1 MRSATVCIQPGAVLP
16 APKQFAPFLPFLPSL
31 GPPLLGLAYRYLAS
45 VARRQMGRSYSL
57 SNDPEVVEM
66 PRYKQAIDPAL

>member
-1 MRSATVCIQPGAVLP
+1 MSSASVRIQPGAVLP

-45 VARRQMGRSYSL
+45 GCALADGPFVFAQQRS
-57 SNDPEVVEM
+57 
-66 PRYKQAIDPAL
+66 